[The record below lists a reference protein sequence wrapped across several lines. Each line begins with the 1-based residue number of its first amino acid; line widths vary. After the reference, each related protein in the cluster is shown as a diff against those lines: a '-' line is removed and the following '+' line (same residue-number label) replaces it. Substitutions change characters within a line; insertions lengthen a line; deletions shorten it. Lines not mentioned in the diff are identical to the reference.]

1 MQNKIQTFRIVA
13 SPIENRIM
21 QSANRDRQSRTLSR
35 IAIQFFLG
43 LGNKALGW
51 QGFDF
56 CAERFPST
64 V

>member
-1 MQNKIQTFRIVA
+1 
-13 SPIENRIM
+13 M